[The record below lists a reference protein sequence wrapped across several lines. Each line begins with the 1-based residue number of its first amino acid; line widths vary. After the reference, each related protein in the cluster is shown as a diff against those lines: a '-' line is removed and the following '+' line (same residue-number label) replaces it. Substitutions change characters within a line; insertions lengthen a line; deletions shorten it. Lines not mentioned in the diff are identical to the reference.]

1 MCLTRNIMY
10 SSNTSIEM
18 PMNQSSHTKTLTI
31 QNNEFFLRV
40 QMILIDILNTPL
52 KRNVMNSYIAL

>member
-40 QMILIDILNTPL
+40 QMILIDILNTSL